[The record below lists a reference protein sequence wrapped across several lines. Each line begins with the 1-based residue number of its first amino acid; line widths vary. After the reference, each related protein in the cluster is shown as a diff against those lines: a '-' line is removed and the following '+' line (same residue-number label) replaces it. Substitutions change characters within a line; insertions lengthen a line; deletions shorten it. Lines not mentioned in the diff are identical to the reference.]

1 MNKEKQTLNK
11 IKVATVWWKDAYSH
25 NEDVSSGEEVQNS
38 LICIS
43 SGILLE
49 QNDEAIKLAMDLFDV
64 QDGQQSRS
72 FRSIGVIPMEFVQR
86 IVLQEIE
93 IYDKLSASKSAKKI
107 QNRKRPSKKKEET
120 ITKKE
125 SEGNEEAK
133 S

>member
-1 MNKEKQTLNK
+1 MNQKLNK
-11 IKVATVWWKDAYSH
+11 IKIATVWWKDAYSH

-49 QNDEAIKLAMDLFDV
+49 QNEEAIKLATDLFDV

-72 FRSIGVIPMEFVQR
+72 FRSIGVIPTEFIQR
-86 IVLQEIE
+86 IVVQEIE
-93 IYDKLSASKSAKKI
+93 VYDILPSGKKT
-107 QNRKRPSKKKEET
+107 RKRTTVRKKKKDEE
-120 ITKKE
+120 I
-125 SEGNEEAK
+125 K